1 MPCQLTDECRPLT
14 FWSRRI
20 DRHALDATRVAVWKL
35 SELGIQHTRVLP
47 IVSIVVPF
55 GGYLIG
61 SLLYIWLNQ
70 KKELQWRL

>member
-1 MPCQLTDECRPLT
+1 MAVDVCLMSQ
-14 FWSRRI
+14 
-20 DRHALDATRVAVWKL
+20 ATRLMAPA
-35 SELGIQHTRVLP
+35 EDVLP
-47 IVSIVVPF
+47 VVSIAVPF